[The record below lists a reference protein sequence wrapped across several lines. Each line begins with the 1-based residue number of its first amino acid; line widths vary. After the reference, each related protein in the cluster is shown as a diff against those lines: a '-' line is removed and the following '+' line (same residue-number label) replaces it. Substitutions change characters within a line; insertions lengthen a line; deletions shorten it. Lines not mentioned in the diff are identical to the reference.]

1 MADESQAIAIARNHA
16 IDNNRNVLMGFRPNG
31 AVHVL
36 IGEDYRAEH
45 GNTGYRE
52 LANAAGVDALETVNR
67 AIAEADTFAHHRD
80 HQPIRK
86 LARENPADGSPI
98 AHDPPITVTS
108 DPNAA
113 PTADERQADD
123 EAQRSPE
130 LERFTLEELGA
141 PADLGEGPE

>member
-16 IDNNRNVLMGFRPNG
+16 IDTKRNVLVGFRPNG

-52 LANAAGVDALETVNR
+52 LANVAGVDALETVTR
-67 AIAEADTFAHHRD
+67 AIAEADTFVHNRD
-80 HQPIRK
+80 NQKVTK

-98 AHDPPITVTS
+98 THDPPITPAS
-108 DPNAA
+108 DPNAPIGQEENPGYA
-113 PTADERQADD
+113 EYLAGLGGELLPQSPADE
-123 EAQRSPE
+123 
-130 LERFTLEELGA
+130 
-141 PADLGEGPE
+141 GEGAE